1 MAQRASEFSPAR
13 SAAHRIMQPN
23 RNATA
28 YTSVS
33 VALSH
38 TVDIRPA
45 VNPAAVAAKP
55 SPVHR
60 ANKLA
65 RIPHPNAVHTADR
78 RLIDRAYPNA
88 TAKIML
94 QTLPI
99 RM

>member
-1 MAQRASEFSPAR
+1 
-13 SAAHRIMQPN
+13 MQPN

-33 VALSH
+33 VALSQR
-38 TVDIRPA
+38 VDIKPA

-60 ANKLA
+60 ANRLV
-65 RIPHPNAVHTADR
+65 RIPQPNAVHTADR
-78 RLIDRAYPNA
+78 RFIDRANPNA
-88 TAKIML
+88 EAKTML

-99 RM
+99 RMQSGVPGGAGIPSGLMAA